1 MPEATSKLAA
11 DPLLGRSVRQFKV
24 EAKLGEG
31 GMGAVY
37 RALDTRLERP
47 VALKVIR
54 REVCQHPDFLAR
66 FQREAKA
73 AARFR
78 HPNAIEIYEYGD
90 GAETDGLVY
99 MAFEYVKGRELRD
112 MIRERGHLDPA
123 TSIQVTA
130 QVLSAL
136 ERAHAQGI
144 VHRDLK
150 PQNVMIEAPAREG
163 GDDPL
168 TVKILDFGIAK
179 LRDASGGGALTQAGT
194 IMGTVHYMSPEQTE
208 GAEVDGRADL
218 YSVGVMLFQMLTG
231 KLPFNGK
238 TSLEVIKQHR
248 HGPIPSVCALRPEVP
263 AALDEAVKRAL
274 AKAPGQR
281 FQSAREF
288 RQALQGLGLAP
299 GNVPSDTAAPPGPST
314 GSSSGLGASREV
326 CPSEIGTA
334 ILPPSD
340 GGLAPS
346 GYATGATGR
355 FFDGLLGRTLDDKYE
370 VQGKLGEGGMG
381 AVFKARHTLLGTTV
395 ALKVVH
401 PQLATSK
408 EAVERF
414 LREARAALEFTHPNA
429 ITTREFGRTRDG
441 LLYMTLDFCAGAS
454 LRKVLQDEGRL
465 PAPRALSI
473 ARQALS
479 ALAEAH
485 AKGIVHRDLKPE
497 NLLIEQDD
505 QGELARVCD
514 FGIAKLLDA
523 PGEHEGESLTGQQ
536 VIGTPHYMA
545 PEQACADAVDG
556 RTDVYAIGCVLYE
569 MLTGARP
576 FVAKS
581 AKDVLMKQ
589 ISVPPVPPRE
599 RAPDAGISPALEQ
612 VVLKAMAKE
621 PAGRFHTAVDFVD
634 AIDALGL
641 DLPRTRGTTS
651 RVGARPP
658 TDLAVTVPPGRP
670 GARSRGGLAAAAAA
684 ALFGVAGLIV
694 WQAPEG
700 TAVGGL
706 RTRLVALARG
716 APASGGSGGAGS
728 LPPPTTTDAPA
739 VTIEPLPD
747 PRPEPAPATPTRPDP
762 EPAPT
767 TPTRPDP
774 EPAPTTPTRPD
785 PEPAPTTPTRPDPE
799 PAPTT
804 PTRPDPEPAPTTPTR
819 PDPEPAPPARPGA
832 GAGAAHPAGP
842 GAAADAAHPAGPGA
856 GADAAHPAGPGAGAD
871 AADLAHAAARRAA
884 ARRAAPRRPARGRP
898 DPRGRAGARRRDR
911 AGHAVGRRR
920 RAADRPLRAAR
931 VVPHGPD
938 DRPARQRRLR
948 HGPLDLA
955 PDADGRGGPEPG
967 HGGRV
972 ARPALH
978 VRAGP
983 RPAGAGRRAVGAR
996 RRPVARLDRG
1006 DRRAVP
1012 RVRPGQPSPA
1022 GRGRAPAA
1030 VHPARLDG
1038 PVEPPGAGRLQ
1049 RDHRRGP
1056 RPADRGRRRAPR
1068 PRPGRLARDAPPDAG
1083 GVAGRR
1089 ALGGRPHRGARVDR
1103 RPAGPA
1109 Q

>member
-1 MPEATSKLAA
+1 MPDGTSKLAA
-11 DPLLGRSVRQFKV
+11 DPLLGRSVRQFRI

-37 RALDTRLERP
+37 RALDSKLERP

-54 REVCQHPDFLAR
+54 RELCQHPDFLAR

-90 GAETDGLVY
+90 GADTDGLVY
-99 MAFEYVKGRELRD
+99 MAFEFVKGRELRD
-112 MIRERGHLDPA
+112 LIRERGHLDPA

-163 GDDPL
+163 DDPM

-179 LRDASGGGALTQAGT
+179 LRDQGGGGALTQAGQ

-208 GAEVDGRADL
+208 GAEVDARADL
-218 YSVGVMLFQMLTG
+218 YSVGVMLFQMLSG

-238 TSLEVIKQHR
+238 TYLEVIKQHR
-248 HGPIPSVCALRPEVP
+248 QAPIPSVCALRPEVP
-263 AALDEAVKRAL
+263 AGLDEAVRKAL
-274 AKAPGQR
+274 AKRPDQR

-288 RQALQGLGLAP
+288 RLALQALGLAP
-299 GNVPSDTAAPPGPST
+299 GNVPSDTVAPQPAARD
-314 GSSSGLGASREV
+314 A
-326 CPSEIGTA
+326 CPSEVGTA

-340 GGLAPS
+340 GGVAPAD
-346 GYATGATGR
+346 YATGATGK

-370 VQGKLGEGGMG
+370 VLGKLGEGGMG
-381 AVFKARHTLLGTTV
+381 AVFKARHVLLGTTV

-401 PQLATSK
+401 PQLANSK

-441 LLYMTLDFCAGAS
+441 LLYMTLDFCPGAS
-454 LRKVLQDEGRL
+454 LRKVLQEQGRL

-497 NLLIEQDD
+497 NLLVEHDE

-569 MLTGARP
+569 MLTGERP

-599 RAPDAGISPALEQ
+599 RAPDAGITPALEQ

-621 PAGRFHTAVDFVD
+621 PAARFHTAVDFVD

-641 DLPRTRGTTS
+641 ALPRSRGATS
-651 RVGARPP
+651 RVGPRPAT
-658 TDLAVTVPPGRP
+658 TDLVVTVP
-670 GARSRGGLAAAAAA
+670 
-684 ALFGVAGLIV
+684 
-694 WQAPEG
+694 
-700 TAVGGL
+700 
-706 RTRLVALARG
+706 
-716 APASGGSGGAGS
+716 
-728 LPPPTTTDAPA
+728 
-739 VTIEPLPD
+739 
-747 PRPEPAPATPTRPDP
+747 
-762 EPAPT
+762 
-767 TPTRPDP
+767 
-774 EPAPTTPTRPD
+774 
-785 PEPAPTTPTRPDPE
+785 
-799 PAPTT
+799 
-804 PTRPDPEPAPTTPTR
+804 
-819 PDPEPAPPARPGA
+819 
-832 GAGAAHPAGP
+832 
-842 GAAADAAHPAGPGA
+842 
-856 GADAAHPAGPGAGAD
+856 
-871 AADLAHAAARRAA
+871 
-884 ARRAAPRRPARGRP
+884 
-898 DPRGRAGARRRDR
+898 
-911 AGHAVGRRR
+911 
-920 RAADRPLRAAR
+920 
-931 VVPHGPD
+931 
-938 DRPARQRRLR
+938 
-948 HGPLDLA
+948 
-955 PDADGRGGPEPG
+955 
-967 HGGRV
+967 
-972 ARPALH
+972 
-978 VRAGP
+978 
-983 RPAGAGRRAVGAR
+983 
-996 RRPVARLDRG
+996 
-1006 DRRAVP
+1006 
-1012 RVRPGQPSPA
+1012 
-1022 GRGRAPAA
+1022 
-1030 VHPARLDG
+1030 
-1038 PVEPPGAGRLQ
+1038 
-1049 RDHRRGP
+1049 
-1056 RPADRGRRRAPR
+1056 
-1068 PRPGRLARDAPPDAG
+1068 
-1083 GVAGRR
+1083 
-1089 ALGGRPHRGARVDR
+1089 
-1103 RPAGPA
+1103 
-1109 Q
+1109 